1 MNPYREI
8 DLTDWPRAT
17 HCAVFREHLL
27 PSYCVTAELD
37 ITRFLAQVRAQGWS
51 FTLAMTY
58 AACRCA
64 HAVEAFRYRFVAD
77 KVVLFDRI
85 DTAFTWLESESELVK
100 VVTVPRCPTMREYV
114 ALAAETA
121 RRQTA
126 YFTGPLGTDVF
137 QCSALPWVRYTHI
150 SHTASGGKDNGTPLF
165 DWGRYGE
172 KQGRTVLPFSVQAHH
187 SFVDGLHIGRLI
199 DGLQAYLDGFDAEQE
214 LSYSTE

>member
-85 DTAFTWLESESELVK
+85 DTAFTWLEPESELFK
-100 VVTVPRCPTMREYV
+100 VVTVPLCPTMREYV

-150 SHTASGGKDNGTPLF
+150 SHTAGRTTGRRCSTGAGTGKSRGGQCCRFPCRRTIRLWTACTSGG
-165 DWGRYGE
+165 
-172 KQGRTVLPFSVQAHH
+172 
-187 SFVDGLHIGRLI
+187 
-199 DGLQAYLDGFDAEQE
+199 
-214 LSYSTE
+214 